1 MTWQIL
7 AEIMIHKSLDH
18 PNICKFQDTFEDK
31 ECIYFKLELCSNG
44 VSDKEDQDDGEGTE
58 SGKQ

>member
-1 MTWQIL
+1 
-7 AEIMIHKSLDH
+7 MIHKSLDH